1 LLAKASAQSTS
12 LQLTHRY
19 REQARS
25 HRGWRC
31 ARSFGSPQDRPCGRC
46 PDEKLTRA
54 RGWKRPGQ
62 PGQGGLISLPS
73 DHHTPLVGAG
83 LLAKASAQSTSLQL
97 TRRYREQARSHRGW
111 RCAWSFGSPQDR
123 PCGRCPDEKLTISR
137 GWKLPGQPGQGGLIS
152 LPSDPPPLWERACSR
167 KRQPS
172 QHRCN

>member
-1 LLAKASAQSTS
+1 MLAKASAQSTS

-46 PDEKLTRA
+46 PDEKLTIA
-54 RGWKRPGQ
+54 RGWKLPGQ

-73 DHHTPLVGAG
+73 DHPPLVGAG
-83 LLAKASAQSTSLQL
+83 LLAKASAQSTPLQL

-123 PCGRCPDEKLTISR
+123 PCGSEPARDSGASAGKKNGTFRCRSFSR
-137 GWKLPGQPGQGGLIS
+137 VGLY
-152 LPSDPPPLWERACSR
+152 LRAASHDFN
-167 KRQPS
+167 S
-172 QHRCN
+172 SV